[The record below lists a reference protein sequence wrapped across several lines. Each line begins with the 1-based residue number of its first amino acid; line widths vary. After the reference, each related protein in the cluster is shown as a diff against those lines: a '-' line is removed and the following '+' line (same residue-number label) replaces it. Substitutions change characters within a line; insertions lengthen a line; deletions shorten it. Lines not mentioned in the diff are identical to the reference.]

1 MKQSLLTRGSGVE
14 ERKRINL
21 DRYRAGMRA
30 GVPFALAT
38 LVLGISF
45 GVLARSLGWGVFA
58 PISFSVFA
66 FSGAAQFAVAS
77 VLGAGGGAVAAIAA
91 AALLSARFGPMGV
104 AVAPYL
110 KGGPLRRALEGQTI
124 VDASWAMASRGDGR
138 FDRELMIGAMLPQ
151 MVAWIGGTII
161 GVLGGDLIGNPER
174 FGLDVIF
181 PVFFLA
187 LLMEELRAGRKAIA
201 TAMIAAVLALALL
214 PFAPAGLPVI
224 AACAAAFLG
233 LIKERS

>member
-1 MKQSLLTRGSGVE
+1 M
-14 ERKRINL
+14 ERIKRVKL
-21 DRYRAGMRA
+21 GRYRAGIRA
-30 GVPFALAT
+30 GIPFGLAT
-38 LVLGISF
+38 FALGISF
-45 GVLARSLGWGVFA
+45 GVLARSLGWGNLA
-58 PISFSVFA
+58 PIAFSVFA

-77 VLGAGGGAVAAIAA
+77 VLGAGGGAIAAIVA

-110 KGGPLRRALEGQTI
+110 KGGPLRRAIEGQAI

-138 FDRELMIGAMLPQ
+138 FDRELMIGATLPQ
-151 MVAWIGGTII
+151 GLAWIGGTII
-161 GVLGGDLIGNPER
+161 GVLGGGFLGNPER

-187 LLMEELRAGRKAIA
+187 LLMEEIRAGRKAIA
-201 TAMIAAVLALALL
+201 TAMIGATLALTLL

-224 AACAAAFLG
+224 AACAAALLG
-233 LIKERS
+233 LVKERQ